1 MKKLLIASIVLLV
14 LGIVIISIA
23 LSFNSNESNSGKNVK
38 TFTLTGENFKFVLDD
53 VSNPD
58 IEVNKGDLVKIEF
71 KSTKG
76 LHDWIVDEFNV
87 STSQVKETNETTFV
101 EFVADKTGTFEYYC
115 SVGQHRANGMK
126 GKLIVK

>member
-126 GKLIVK
+126 GELIVK

>member
-14 LGIVIISIA
+14 LGIVVISIA

-58 IEVNKGDLVKIEF
+58 IIVNKGDLVKIEF

-87 STSQVKETNETTFV
+87 STSQVRETNETTFV